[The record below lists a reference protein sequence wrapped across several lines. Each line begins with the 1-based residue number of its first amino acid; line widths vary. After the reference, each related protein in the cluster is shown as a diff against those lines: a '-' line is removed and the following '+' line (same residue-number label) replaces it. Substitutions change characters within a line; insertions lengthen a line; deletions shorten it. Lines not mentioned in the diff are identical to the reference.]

1 MTDCICKLCLAD
13 VQPLADQCGNVFVL
27 DKQPARPAEDPKD
40 RGRYVLTGSL
50 VWTVVADGEVLV
62 EGDGRMHEAE
72 AFGLQRFNLHAL
84 RHAPP
89 SKRPP
94 SQEVT
99 RDTGARKRR
108 PYVR

>member
-1 MTDCICKLCLAD
+1 MTDCICKLCHEDVLAR
-13 VQPLADQCGNVFVL
+13 ADQCGDVFVL

-40 RGRYVLTGSL
+40 RGRYALAGKL
-50 VWTVVADGEVLV
+50 AWTVVPDGEVLV
-62 EGDGRMHEAE
+62 AGDGRMHEAE
-72 AFGLQRFNLHAL
+72 AFGLQRYHLHAL
-84 RHAPP
+84 KHAPP